1 MHYPQKPPTLNLG
14 KKPEI
19 AKNEENRPIQAVYG
33 ALKAKNSKKK
43 SKFQKFRKSPKFQKY
58 SCEMNFRVK
67 ILSIDSK
74 SNFSEVGTVSNLIH
88 KKAPRGSGK
97 P

>member
-33 ALKAKNSKKK
+33 ALKAKNSKKNQNFK
-43 SKFQKFRKSPKFQKY
+43 NFENRQNSKNIVAR
-58 SCEMNFRVK
+58 
-67 ILSIDSK
+67 
-74 SNFSEVGTVSNLIH
+74 
-88 KKAPRGSGK
+88 
-97 P
+97 